1 MPIFCSAQFRHIKGN
16 IMLTFLNQFEGT
28 DALILGLA
36 TICTMLISFSLHE
49 YAHALVAYW
58 NGDQT
63 AKALGRLTINPIV
76 HMDPIGTIC
85 CFLFGFGWAKPVP
98 INPLQFRH
106 YKKGVVTTSLA
117 GITMNLILAFLSS
130 GAWAA
135 MVYFVDFTTIT
146 SSALYYFLEFLY
158 AFFLMMSTINVT
170 LFVFNL
176 LPIYPL
182 DGFRVVEAVCKYDN
196 KYVSFMRRYGSY
208 VLLVFIL
215 VGSPLIS
222 MLMDIVQTP
231 IMLFWGLFF

>member
-1 MPIFCSAQFRHIKGN
+1 
-16 IMLTFLNQFEGT
+16 MLTFLSEFQGV
-28 DALILGLA
+28 DAIVLGLA
-36 TICTMLISFSLHE
+36 TILTMLISFSLHE
-49 YAHALVAYW
+49 YGHAVVAYW

-63 AKALGRLTINPIV
+63 AKALGRLTINPIA

-106 YKKGVVTTSLA
+106 YKRGIVTTSIA
-117 GITMNLILAFLSS
+117 GVTVNLILAFISS
-130 GAWAA
+130 GAFAA
-135 MVYFVDFTTIT
+135 MVYFVDLSTIT
-146 SSALYYFLEFLY
+146 SAALYYFLEFLY
-158 AFFLMMSTINVT
+158 AFFMMMSSINVT

-208 VLLVFIL
+208 ILLIVVL

-222 MLMDIVQTP
+222 MLMDVVYTP
-231 IMLFWGLFF
+231 ILWFWGLIF